1 MVLASACV
9 LLTLLAI
16 MMLSPFASQFDEN
29 GSSRGAASY
38 YEIDSLIDA
47 NNYQSALK
55 MVDSII
61 AENNNGLGRFSYF
74 DRFLSD
80 EDYEDASERR
90 TEIYD
95 LQWKRIEILQASG
108 DTERLK
114 PELKRYSRIVGFNQE
129 EAKAMLNKINA

>member
-9 LLTLLAI
+9 LLTLLAF

-129 EAKAMLNKINA
+129 EAKAMLNKINE